1 MVISSIG
8 AKLLPGN
15 NFYYNVMNWRTKQFI
30 VLDPHRVLNVAR
42 PTPTLIAVC
51 GNDVSIIQIVFV
63 SLPLS
68 SFVLHEL

>member
-51 GNDVSIIQIVFV
+51 GND
-63 SLPLS
+63 
-68 SFVLHEL
+68 